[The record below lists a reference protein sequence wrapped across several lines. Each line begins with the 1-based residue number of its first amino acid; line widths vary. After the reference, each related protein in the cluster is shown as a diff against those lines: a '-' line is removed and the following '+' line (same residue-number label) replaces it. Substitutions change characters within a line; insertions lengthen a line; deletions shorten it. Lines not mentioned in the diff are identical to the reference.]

1 LKIEDL
7 DVTPD
12 PVVQGHKINSWRV
25 RIQLNNGREC
35 ETEIMIREGNEIVG
49 RARNYNLRPGRN
61 ELEIEP
67 VESYRFQSNEHC
79 FEVIVDVEGSR
90 RRVDADRRFCAKQ
103 IPAWSLRERGD
114 WRGGSFR

>member
-1 LKIEDL
+1 VRGGDHLKID
-7 DVTPD
+7 
-12 PVVQGHKINSWRV
+12 
-25 RIQLNNGREC
+25 NGREC

-103 IPAWSLRERGD
+103 IPAWSMRERGD
-114 WRGGSFR
+114 WRGR